1 MLDVGSIAAQL
12 TATIMDSTT
21 SLRQDIDSEAL
32 AQAFTHLPTLLDRD
46 ANLLRRG
53 AFFDARFHVGIG
65 EIQFDVKI
73 ERGRINSLDRGP
85 FIQRSWRFAVRGTTE
100 AWSRLWAPIPEPGW
114 HDLFALTKK
123 GCMTLEGD
131 LQPVMANL
139 QYLKDL
145 LVLPRRLRGI

>member
-1 MLDVGSIAAQL
+1 MAAQL
-12 TATIMDSTT
+12 AAAIMDSTT

-32 AQAFTHLPTLLDRD
+32 AQAFAHLPTLLDRD

-53 AFFDARFHVGIG
+53 AFFDARFHVGID

-85 FIQRSWRFAVRGTTE
+85 FIQRSWLFAVRGTTE

-145 LVLPRRLRGI
+145 LVLPRRLGGI